1 MPLLAAHPNP
11 PAGPGQLSALAP
23 AAHRS
28 VGEPERPMPL
38 LAALHPAG
46 PGQLPA
52 LAPAPG
58 AVAHWSVGEPELPMP
73 LLAALHPAEPGQP
86 ATLTLVLLSV
96 APRSIDLFLK

>member
-23 AAHRS
+23 APHRS
-28 VGEPERPMPL
+28 VGEPEA
-38 LAALHPAG
+38 LAAAVTPAE
-46 PGQLPA
+46 PGEVPV
-52 LAPAPG
+52 LASAPG
-58 AVAHWSVGEPELPMP
+58 DVAHWSVGEPELPMP